1 MMSLHVL
8 LLFIRQNQKKIKS
21 LLTNK
26 NNKII
31 YDKKKDNSQR
41 TSSSMVLSVLN
52 DPSFFDNSIHQN
64 EPVVNT
70 SDKKTLTD
78 AEYMFAVKRGD
89 LHSWDANYSR
99 SWRYNQIDN
108 NN

>member
-1 MMSLHVL
+1 MSLHVL
-8 LLFIRQNQKKIKS
+8 LLIIRQNQKKIKS

-31 YDKKKDNSQR
+31 YDKKKDFSQI
-41 TSSSMVLSVLN
+41 THDITVSSVLN

-70 SDKKTLTD
+70 SEEKVSEMRKYDIVDSELNADGKIKD
-78 AEYMFAVKRGD
+78 EYKLREV
-89 LHSWDANYSR
+89 
-99 SWRYNQIDN
+99 
-108 NN
+108 